1 MNELRFEVASNRP
14 VQGLKKKKEKKREC
28 SWNEQR

>member
-14 VQGLKKKKEKKREC
+14 VQGLKKKKRKEEGMFL
-28 SWNEQR
+28 E